1 MSSTWIVI
9 LVVGVGTLAAR
20 GSFLLVADRAGEV
33 SPQVE
38 RVLRMIPPAALA
50 AIVALQLSDP
60 DGSTGLVAR
69 LVAAAVAVVI
79 TWRWANLALA
89 LVAGL
94 VVVVALDAVI

>member
-1 MSSTWIVI
+1 MSGTWIVI
-9 LVVGVGTLAAR
+9 LVVGAGTLAAR

-33 SPQVE
+33 SPPVE

-69 LVAAAVAVVI
+69 LVAAGVAVVI

-94 VVVVALDAVI
+94 TVVVALDAVI

>member
-33 SPQVE
+33 SPRVE

-69 LVAAAVAVVI
+69 LVAAGVAVVI

-94 VVVVALDAVI
+94 TVVVALDAVL